1 MAAIDD
7 PKTLGRSRLS
17 FATEGDVDEF
27 IRTLDQFERG
37 DLAPDQWRS
46 FRLLRGTYGQRQDGV
61 QMIRVKIPQGL
72 MDANQARVFADVAER
87 WSRGFGHI
95 TTRQNLQFH
104 FVPLAVVPELLDHIQ
119 AAGLT
124 TREACG
130 NSVRNITTSPYA
142 GVHADEV
149 FDVTPYGDAL
159 TRYFLGHRLSSKL
172 PRKFKIAFEGCA
184 ADHIYAAIN
193 DIGWF
198 AQIKDGVRGFRVTVG
213 GGTATM
219 TRNGALLEAFIP
231 ASEMFNT
238 AEAIVRVYHRHGD
251 YQHKQRNRMKFLI
264 KTMGWDRFVEEYRHE
279 LAAFRGEGG
288 ATLPFDPQNPPVE
301 VAPDWTRAEPPTV
314 LDILTRVSKPQ
325 DLRGPGIVPVVQPDP
340 APSAALKAEWRR
352 TNVLP
357 QKQAGYVMAVVTTVL
372 GDLTS
377 HQLRVLADLAEA
389 YSDGSMRVTAE
400 QNLLFRWVKEADLD
414 ALHTRLAAAGL
425 GLGGANTVADVTSC
439 PGAESCRLAV
449 TQSRGL
455 GALLGQH
462 LRDNPEVA
470 ALAPNLHIKISGCP
484 NGCGQHHIAGL
495 GFQGSIRKV
504 GNKAVPQ
511 YFVMLG
517 GGVDENGAQFGR
529 ISAKVPARRMP
540 QVVERLIGLYRDE
553 KQVDEAPEAFFRRV
567 EAAKVKTLLAD
578 LETMTL
584 ADVKPEDYIDL
595 AEDHEFVPEIMD
607 GECAT

>member
-1 MAAIDD
+1 
-7 PKTLGRSRLS
+7 
-17 FATEGDVDEF
+17 
-27 IRTLDQFERG
+27 
-37 DLAPDQWRS
+37 
-46 FRLLRGTYGQRQDGV
+46 
-61 QMIRVKIPQGL
+61 
-72 MDANQARVFADVAER
+72 
-87 WSRGFGHI
+87 
-95 TTRQNLQFH
+95 
-104 FVPLAVVPELLDHIQ
+104 
-119 AAGLT
+119 
-124 TREACG
+124 
-130 NSVRNITTSPYA
+130 
-142 GVHADEV
+142 
-149 FDVTPYGDAL
+149 
-159 TRYFLGHRLSSKL
+159 
-172 PRKFKIAFEGCA
+172 
-184 ADHIYAAIN
+184 
-193 DIGWF
+193 
-198 AQIKDGVRGFRVTVG
+198 
-213 GGTATM
+213 
-219 TRNGALLEAFIP
+219 
-231 ASEMFNT
+231 
-238 AEAIVRVYHRHGD
+238 
-251 YQHKQRNRMKFLI
+251 
-264 KTMGWDRFVEEYRHE
+264 
-279 LAAFRGEGG
+279 
-288 ATLPFDPQNPPVE
+288 
-301 VAPDWTRAEPPTV
+301 
-314 LDILTRVSKPQ
+314 
-325 DLRGPGIVPVVQPDP
+325 
-340 APSAALKAEWRR
+340 
-352 TNVLP
+352 
-357 QKQAGYVMAVVTTVL
+357 MAVVTTIL

-414 ALHTRLAAAGL
+414 GLHTRLAAAGL
-425 GLGGANTVADVTSC
+425 GLAGANTVADVTSC

>member
-7 PKTLGRSRLS
+7 PKTLGRARLS

-27 IRTLDQFERG
+27 VQTLEKFEQG
-37 DLAPDQWRS
+37 ELGPDQWRS

-72 MDANQARVFADVAER
+72 MDAHQARVFADVAER
-87 WSRGFGHI
+87 WSRGYGHI

-104 FVPLAVVPELLDHIQ
+104 FVPLAVVPELLEHLQ
-119 AAGLT
+119 SAGLT

-142 GVHADEV
+142 GVHADEA
-149 FDVTPYGDAL
+149 FDVTPYGEAL
-159 TRYFLGHRLSSKL
+159 TRYFLGHPLSARL

-198 AQIKDGVRGFRVTVG
+198 ADVRDGVRGFRVTVA
-213 GGTATM
+213 GGTSTM
-219 TRNGALLEAFIP
+219 TRSGALLEPFIP
-231 ASEMFNT
+231 AGEMFNV
-238 AEAIVRVYHRHGD
+238 AEAIVRVYHKHGD
-251 YQHKQRNRMKFLI
+251 YQHKARNRMKWLI
-264 KTMGWDRFVEEYRHE
+264 KSMGWERFVEEYRHE
-279 LAAFRGEGG
+279 LALFRGEGG
-288 ATLPFDPQNPPVE
+288 ATVPFDTQNPPIE
-301 VAPDWTRAEPPTV
+301 VAPDWQRPEPPSV
-314 LDILTRVSKPQ
+314 LDIVTRVSKPQ
-325 DLRGPGIVPVVQPDP
+325 DLRGPGIVPAVQPEPNASP
-340 APSAALKAEWRR
+340 AQRAAWRR

-400 QNLLFRWVKEADLD
+400 QNLLFRWVRETDLD
-414 ALHTRLAAAGL
+414 GLYSRLAAAGL
-425 GLGGANTVADVTSC
+425 GLGGANTVEDVVSC

-504 GNKAVPQ
+504 GEKAVPQ

-517 GGVDENGAQFGR
+517 GGVDATGAQFGR

-540 QVVERLIGLYRDE
+540 QVVDRLLGLYRDE
-553 KQVDEAPEAFFRRV
+553 KRDDEAPEVFFRRV
-567 EAAKVKTLLAD
+567 EAAKVKALLAD
-578 LETMTL
+578 LETLTP
-584 ADVKPEDYIDL
+584 ADATPQDFIDL
-595 AEDHEFVPEIMD
+595 AEDREFVPEIMD